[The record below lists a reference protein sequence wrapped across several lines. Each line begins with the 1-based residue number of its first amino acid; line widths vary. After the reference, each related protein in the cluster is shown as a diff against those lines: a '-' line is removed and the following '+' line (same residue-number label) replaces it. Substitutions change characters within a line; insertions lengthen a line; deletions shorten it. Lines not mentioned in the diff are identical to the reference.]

1 MVFDEIVVGS
11 GLSALGA
18 VLGFPANRRVLV
30 IGGPTSGQF
39 VHYNGDRT
47 WTYPCAYLGHGGLGT
62 YWRGVISTAGRQ
74 NFDGASAG
82 YFETL
87 VRRFYPNTHISEHW
101 GKPWLFVPWRPV
113 RPKDEWRRL
122 KAERS
127 NRLVFVDECV
137 SRFTPGT
144 RDVSVRTESSSTYRA
159 QRVWLCAG
167 ALHSPAL
174 LDRSLERWVSR
185 QFVSDHVFCYLG
197 QIDRLRT
204 GVAPPRVQRTKD
216 GVWFEGRY
224 DDQRRALY
232 TLRPARFAFSRLDY
246 GIEQRSAFRHRT
258 GNGLHNILRSG
269 SMGLIAEVL
278 YNNSGLFP
286 NARMQSVYAQI
297 TVPDAHRFRSC
308 DTHLSVRRDV
318 VQSFVDDVRASSV
331 WIHEMQKSR
340 RPDIFLPSIHL
351 HHSVDVDALTGAG
364 VNGPTSRVQVVDA
377 SVLRDIGADHHS
389 FKLMVAAFQRARL
402 LTQSEEGARTA
413 APASC
418 SMV

>member
-18 VLGFPANRRVLV
+18 VLGLPTNRRVLV

-39 VHYNGDRT
+39 VYYTGD
-47 WTYPCAYLGHGGLGT
+47 WTYPCACLGHGGLGT
-62 YWRGVISTAGRQ
+62 YWRGVISTAGQQ
-74 NFDGASAG
+74 NFAGASAG

-87 VRRFYPNTHISEHW
+87 VRRFYPNTHISERW

-127 NRLVFVDECV
+127 NRLVFLHESV
-137 SRFTPGT
+137 SRFTPGN
-144 RDVSVRTESSSTYRA
+144 RDVSVSTGNSTYRA
-159 QRVWLCAG
+159 KRVWLCAG

-174 LDRSLERWVSR
+174 LDRSLERRVSR
-185 QFVSDHVFCYLG
+185 QFVSDHVSCYLG

-216 GVWFEGRY
+216 GVWLEGRY
-224 DDQRRALY
+224 DEQGRALY
-232 TLRPARFAFSRLDY
+232 TLRPARFAFSRLDCS
-246 GIEQRSAFRHRT
+246 IEQRSAFRRRT
-258 GNGLHNILRSG
+258 GNGLHNILRSA
-269 SMGLIAEVL
+269 SLGLMAEVL

-308 DTHLSVRRDV
+308 DTQLSVRRDV
-318 VQSFVDDVRASSV
+318 VQSFVDDVRASCL
-331 WIHEMQKSR
+331 WTQQMQTSR

-351 HHSVDVDALTGAG
+351 HHSVDVDALTRAG

-377 SVLRDIGADHHS
+377 SVLPDIGADHHS

-402 LTQSEEGARTA
+402 LTQSEEGIRTA
-413 APASC
+413 TPVSC

>member
-39 VHYNGDRT
+39 VYYDDGGRT
-47 WTYPCAYLGHGGLGT
+47 NPCAYLGHGGLGT
-62 YWRGVISTAGRQ
+62 YWRGVISAGGHQ
-74 NFDGASAG
+74 DFAGTSAG

-87 VRRFYPNTHISEHW
+87 VRLFYPNTHISERW

-113 RPKDEWRRL
+113 RPRHEWRRL

-127 NRLVFVDECV
+127 NRLVFLHECV
-137 SRFTPGT
+137 SRFTPGN
-144 RDVSVRTESSSTYRA
+144 RDVSVCAGNSTYRA
-159 QRVWLCAG
+159 RRVWLCAG

-174 LDRSLERWVSR
+174 LDRSLERRVSR
-185 QFVSDHVFCYLG
+185 QFVSDHVLCYLG

-204 GVAPPRVQRTKD
+204 GVAPPRVQRTED

-224 DDQRRALY
+224 DDRRRALY
-232 TLRPARFAFSRLDY
+232 TLRPARFAYGRLDHAVV
-246 GIEQRSAFRHRT
+246 QRMRPPRT
-258 GNGLHNILRSG
+258 GIDLQKILRSASPG
-269 SMGLIAEVL
+269 WIAEVL
-278 YNNSGLFP
+278 YNLSGLFP

-297 TVPDAHRFRSC
+297 AVPDAHRFRSC
-308 DTHLSVRRDV
+308 DARLSIRRDV

-331 WIHEMQKSR
+331 WTKQMQASR

-351 HHSVDVDALTGAG
+351 HHSVDLDALTRAG
-364 VNGPTSRVQVVDA
+364 VNEPTSRVQVVDA
-377 SVLRDIGADHHS
+377 SVLPDIGADHHS

-402 LTQSEEGARTA
+402 LTQSEDGTRTA
-413 APASC
+413 TAASC
-418 SMV
+418 SMVERR